1 MSTDGQLPTP
11 AKLRG
16 GLRFAA
22 VMGALLCS
30 FIGALAGGE
39 AMTLMMGPPS
49 AAELGDV
56 EKQLSGSWMTP
67 EGLKALEVAREIQLG
82 TLQNMRGSRTFILSA
97 LSLVCAMGFVS
108 SLRLLRP
115 AGLPREGARR
125 TLVFACVV
133 SAVLRTMDGAQQTV
147 VVQRSAPPVLEAFQV
162 SWEKTQPLES
172 VEPVRRLVR
181 LLVLAYPVGLT
192 VFVAGSFAL
201 LGQVFRS
208 ERVRKR
214 IEELDAREV

>member
-1 MSTDGQLPTP
+1 
-11 AKLRG
+11 
-16 GLRFAA
+16 
-22 VMGALLCS
+22 
-30 FIGALAGGE
+30 
-39 AMTLMMGPPS
+39 
-49 AAELGDV
+49 
-56 EKQLSGSWMTP
+56 
-67 EGLKALEVAREIQLG
+67 
-82 TLQNMRGSRTFILSA
+82 
-97 LSLVCAMGFVS
+97 
-108 SLRLLRP
+108 
-115 AGLPREGARR
+115 
-125 TLVFACVV
+125 
-133 SAVLRTMDGAQQTV
+133 MDGAQQTV